1 MRDHNLTAARANSF
15 QDRSEN
21 FFQKMKEYGP
31 AQCTAKLPYL
41 HVLRDHIGKQ
51 MQFWFEMLGW
61 GYGYFSCV
69 ASEHLNKMVKTMEWS
84 STNRDEKRFLH
95 IMKMFRTQHFHY
107 PENVF
112 TPTRD
117 VTCSACHQKGHTKKN
132 KSCPMHPSQPSIQ
145 FDESDDEEN
154 SAYP

>member
-1 MRDHNLTAARANSF
+1 
-15 QDRSEN
+15 
-21 FFQKMKEYGP
+21 MKQYGP

-41 HVLRDHIGKQ
+41 HIMRDHIGRQ
-51 MQFWFEMLGW
+51 MKFWFEMLGW

-69 ASEHLNKMVKTMEWS
+69 ASEHLNKMVKTMECGC
-84 STNRDEKRFLH
+84 TNRDERRFLY

-117 VTCSACHQKGHTKKN
+117 VTCTACHQKGHTKKN
-132 KSCPMHPSQPSIQ
+132 KACAMHPSQPVIQ
-145 FDESDDEEN
+145 FDESDDED
-154 SAYP
+154 S